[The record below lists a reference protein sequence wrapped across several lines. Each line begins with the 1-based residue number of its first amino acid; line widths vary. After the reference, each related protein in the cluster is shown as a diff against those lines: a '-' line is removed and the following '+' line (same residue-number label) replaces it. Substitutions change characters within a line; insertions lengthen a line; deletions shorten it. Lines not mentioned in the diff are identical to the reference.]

1 MGYGTKIKM
10 EMNNCAFLYGGGGIC
25 PYHIKSCNKPCD
37 KYSQVGDSSKEIFHD
52 WNNGIEKLKLE
63 LRLKHFGTTEKS
75 LNTKQIDDQETEE
88 EFNEKDF
95 LGE

>member
-25 PYHIKSCNKPCD
+25 PYHTKSCNKPCE
-37 KYSQVGDSSKEIFHD
+37 KYSPVGDSSKEIFHD

-63 LRLKHFGTTEKS
+63 LRLKHFGTIEKLDS
-75 LNTKQIDDQETEE
+75 KSIEKQDSKEE
-88 EFNEKDF
+88 EFDIYEF

>member
-1 MGYGTKIKM
+1 MGYGTNVKLP
-10 EMNNCAFLYGGGGIC
+10 MNGCAFLYGGGGIC
-25 PYHIKSCNKPCD
+25 PYNTKSCKEKCD
-37 KYSQVGDSSKEIFHD
+37 KYSQVGDPSKEIFHD

-75 LNTKQIDDQETEE
+75 LDTKPIEDQEPEE
-88 EFNEKDF
+88 EFDEKDF